1 MATWLSFGFLIS
13 ACLVLLPLAVLAYLV
28 FSTMFQDNAG

>member
-28 FSTMFQDNAG
+28 FNTMFQDNAG